1 MDISELR
8 RITGLSEAS
17 IMQALRTLLPPE
29 EKEKKQKKEK
39 ECVSYMQIE
48 RTTTCEHCKA
58 SWVDLIH
65 LQQKETISALQKD
78 GTVRTIYALNIVKEP
93 VKLRS
98 YTASCKYCP
107 TAIKA
112 LPREDLEER
121 YMTILKLIPIDKV
134 RDINRREVK

>member
-8 RITGLSEAS
+8 RITGLSESA

-29 EKEKKQKKEK
+29 EKEHKPRKDK
-39 ECVSYMQIE
+39 ECTVYMQIE

-58 SWVDLIH
+58 SWVDLIP

-98 YTASCKYCP
+98 YTASCKHCP

-112 LPREDLEER
+112 LSREDLEER
-121 YMTILKLIPIDKV
+121 YMVILKLIPMDKV
-134 RDINRREVK
+134 REINRREVR